1 VNFLRWMEFLVIG
14 VVIVTSFTQIIIP
27 LWRGNP
33 VFPFFR
39 KPQRIAR
46 NIKGAQESIESA
58 KLAKQFKRARKKADK
73 LEEED

>member
-1 VNFLRWMEFLVIG
+1 
-14 VVIVTSFTQIIIP
+14 